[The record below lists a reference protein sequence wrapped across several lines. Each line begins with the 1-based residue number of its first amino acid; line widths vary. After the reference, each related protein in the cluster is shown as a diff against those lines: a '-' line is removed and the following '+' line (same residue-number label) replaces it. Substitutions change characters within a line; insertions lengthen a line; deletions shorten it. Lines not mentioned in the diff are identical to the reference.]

1 MPDLS
6 DLISR
11 VEKASGP
18 DRELDAE
25 VMFDLYASPVGA
37 HKEDGAPIGYLWP
50 DDDPSWSFGIR
61 FPGKDR
67 EWFKATCKR
76 IDGETLLIERDGAL
90 VLMNRLRIPPL
101 TASLDAVLTLLPK
114 GMEFELTNLYGVAAV
129 GMGLN
134 TGSPCYARREDGNIT
149 LALLSAILRARQA
162 MQVEASS

>member
-50 DDDPSWSFGIR
+50 DDNPSWSFGIR
-61 FPGKDR
+61 FPGRDR

-101 TASLDAVLTLLPK
+101 TASLDAVLTLLPEGFK
-114 GMEFELTNLYGVAAV
+114 WKCGYSRHVPHNAEVIDYSAH
-129 GMGLN
+129 
-134 TGSPCYARREDGNIT
+134 TGTFIGESDASRC
-149 LALLSAILRARQA
+149 LALLAAILRARQT
-162 MQVEASS
+162 EARG

>member
-18 DRELDAE
+18 DRDLEAE
-25 VMFDLYASPVGA
+25 IWLACTPGA
-37 HKEDGAPIGYLWP
+37 TRNK
-50 DDDPSWSFGIR
+50 WSYVH
-61 FPGKDR
+61 
-67 EWFKATCKR
+67 KATGRECTVDETR
-76 IDGETLLIERDGAL
+76 DATDRLIIVPSFTTSIDA
-90 VLMNRLRIPPL
+90 
-101 TASLDAVLTLLPK
+101 ALTLLPK

-162 MQVEASS
+162 MQMEASS

>member
-18 DRELDAE
+18 DRDLEAE
-25 VMFDLYASPVGA
+25 IWLACTPGA
-37 HKEDGAPIGYLWP
+37 TRNK
-50 DDDPSWSFGIR
+50 WSYVH
-61 FPGKDR
+61 
-67 EWFKATCKR
+67 KATGRECTVDETR
-76 IDGETLLIERDGAL
+76 DATDRLIIVPSFTTSIDA
-90 VLMNRLRIPPL
+90 
-101 TASLDAVLTLLPK
+101 ALTLLPK

-149 LALLSAILRARQA
+149 LALLAAILRARQT
-162 MQVEASS
+162 EPHHDES

>member
-18 DRELDAE
+18 DRDLEAE
-25 VMFDLYASPVGA
+25 IWLACTPGA
-37 HKEDGAPIGYLWP
+37 TRNK
-50 DDDPSWSFGIR
+50 WSYVH
-61 FPGKDR
+61 
-67 EWFKATCKR
+67 KATGRECTVDETR
-76 IDGETLLIERDGAL
+76 DATDRLIIVPSFTTSIDA
-90 VLMNRLRIPPL
+90 
-101 TASLDAVLTLLPK
+101 ALTLLPK

-149 LALLSAILRARQA
+149 LALLAAILRARQT
-162 MQVEASS
+162 EGR